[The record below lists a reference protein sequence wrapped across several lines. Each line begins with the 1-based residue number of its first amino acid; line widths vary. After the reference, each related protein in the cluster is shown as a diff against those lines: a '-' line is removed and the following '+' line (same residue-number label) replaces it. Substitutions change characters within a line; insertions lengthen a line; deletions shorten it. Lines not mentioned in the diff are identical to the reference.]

1 MAQHAALNRG
11 LPCKPLLAATPPS
24 VHLYLNHTSAG
35 NSLGNLSSTPSAP
48 PLLDQAGLSSSS
60 MAAPSSSSMA
70 GPSSANGSSTND
82 LCVVCLDNPRQTVLV
97 SALGLQSVL
106 PQAVCCDVVRSLTL
120 LFALVCVA
128 VLPHTAAL
136 PLFGP
141 P

>member
-1 MAQHAALNRG
+1 MAQHAALNLG

-35 NSLGNLSSTPSAP
+35 NSLGNLSFTPSAP
-48 PLLDQAGLSSSS
+48 PLLDQAG
-60 MAAPSSSSMA
+60 PPSSSMA
-70 GPSSANGSSTND
+70 GPSSANGSGTND

-120 LFALVCVA
+120 LLG
-128 VLPHTAAL
+128 LR
-136 PLFGP
+136 
-141 P
+141 